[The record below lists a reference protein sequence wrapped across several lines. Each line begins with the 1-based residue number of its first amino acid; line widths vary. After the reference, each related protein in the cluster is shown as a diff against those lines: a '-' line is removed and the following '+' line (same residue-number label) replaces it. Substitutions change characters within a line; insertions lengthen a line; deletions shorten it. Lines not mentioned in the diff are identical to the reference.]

1 MPEALARSHNDFIL
15 SRDPRRAPAKSRL
28 RVARAVLMWLLSLP
42 ARSIAG
48 AALAA
53 VLVGIVVNALALQK
67 ERHPA
72 PLFSSKPA
80 PSAPAAAPPAP
91 QSAMTPPSA
100 QDAGAVAVHPPTR
113 PVNLGAAPDAPAPT
127 ATHPADPIR
136 DLLRGD
142 GAKDSTH
149 LTLAAQAALGKLGY
163 SLKPN
168 GVAGPATLAAIH
180 EFERAHGLPQSTEI
194 TAKLVKQLTAA
205 AASEN

>member
-28 RVARAVLMWLLSLP
+28 RAARAVLIWLLSLP

-53 VLVGIVVNALALQK
+53 VLAGIVVNALALQK

-72 PLFSSKPA
+72 PLFASKPA
-80 PSAPAAAPPAP
+80 TPAPAAAPPAA
-91 QSAMTPPSA
+91 QSAMAPSA
-100 QDAGAVAVHPPTR
+100 APDAGVVVVQPPTR
-113 PVNLGAAPDAPAPT
+113 PVNLGAASDAPA
-127 ATHPADPIR
+127 AAAARAGDPIR

-142 GAKDSTH
+142 GGKETPH
-149 LTLAAQAALGKLGY
+149 LTLAAQNALGKLGY

-168 GVAGPATLAAIH
+168 GIAGPATLAAIH
-180 EFERAHGLPQSTEI
+180 EFERTHGLPQSTEI